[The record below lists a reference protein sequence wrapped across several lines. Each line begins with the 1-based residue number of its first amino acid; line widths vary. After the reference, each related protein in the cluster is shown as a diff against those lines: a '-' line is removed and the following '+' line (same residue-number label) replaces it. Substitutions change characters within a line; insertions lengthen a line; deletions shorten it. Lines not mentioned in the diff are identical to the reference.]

1 MTNSSTELSDMAG
14 SKESLRRRG
23 SFDHEP
29 HPHLDD
35 NDDDTK
41 KLLSKQDRLGSFSK
55 EPKKANADVSS
66 VCSRQ
71 TACIA
76 LTVIVGGLFMV
87 IGTRKQGESR
97 GRNSEIP
104 YFKDFG

>member
-1 MTNSSTELSDMAG
+1 MTNSSTELSDMA

-35 NDDDTK
+35 NDDTK

-55 EPKKANADVSS
+55 EPKKAIADVSS

-87 IGTRKQGESR
+87 IGTRQQGESR